1 MLGQVLRIRKPV
13 AVIDDI
19 CYNKPNRFCAPLEGI
34 VQEFY
39 FSSRNTFG
47 FSRGIC
53 AQDMKTRLEEY
64 VIHVSKE
71 DEAMKKIFRHLSAGL
86 VLAAL
91 LMNLCMP
98 VAADDFSVTV
108 EKVGE
113 IPNILDVFTGGEQ
126 KSFSYMFL
134 GSGFGVLDENRKI
147 KVVDVNGENHIDKL
161 YDRDIQKLYHG
172 RYQFGNPVSD
182 KDEKQYDL
190 IKECSTVCYSNIQ
203 ARIDLHDDLFVF
215 ATDGNYV
222 VFDLDEAKE
231 LAKVP
236 ASKDTHVGI
245 FDDDYFIF
253 RNGKNTFYDDDGK
266 EVYSTGNKVIMGWDG
281 KLTSYDHTFFVEKTE
296 DQMYHIMD
304 TDYKEVRILNALPD
318 RILHGGQYYVM
329 DQGVYDQ
336 KGKLLTSLPGND
348 RVYELENGFLVQDL
362 TDAKKDLDYN
372 TYYLY
377 DYSGEI
383 KKTFETKS
391 SIGDEFGYGYYVLK
405 GKDPSKDM
413 DSLICPDGT
422 VIEGR
427 YDGEAVFGTPDS
439 TQDSADLYVIND
451 RDFTLKGMNERI
463 HSGNYELLSSPDTGI
478 LAKKA
483 SANGKKEIEVYNVLD
498 GKVLLDTDIRNTPGY
513 VGDYIVAES
522 ASDSSRWTVYRMKID
537 D

>member
-1 MLGQVLRIRKPV
+1 
-13 AVIDDI
+13 
-19 CYNKPNRFCAPLEGI
+19 
-34 VQEFY
+34 
-39 FSSRNTFG
+39 
-47 FSRGIC
+47 
-53 AQDMKTRLEEY
+53 MKT
-64 VIHVSKE
+64 I
-71 DEAMKKIFRHLSAGL
+71 IRHLLSVL

-91 LMNLCMP
+91 FVYLCIP
-98 VAADDFSVTV
+98 AAADDLHVSV

-113 IPNILDVFTGGEQ
+113 IPNKFDVFTGGEQ
-126 KSFSYMFL
+126 ESFSYMFM
-134 GSGFGVLDENRKI
+134 GSGFGILDENRKI
-147 KVVDVNGENHIDKL
+147 RLVDVNGESHIDKV
-161 YDRDIQKLYHG
+161 YDRDIQKLDHG
-172 RYQFGNPVSD
+172 RYQFGSPVSD
-182 KDEKQYDL
+182 KDEKSYDL
-190 IKECSTVCYSNIQ
+190 IKECTTVCYSNIQ

-215 ATDGNYV
+215 AADGNYV
-222 VFDLDEAKE
+222 VFDLDDTKE

-236 ASKDTHVGI
+236 AAEGTNVGI

-304 TDYKEVRILNALPD
+304 TDYKEVRMVNALPD

-329 DQGVYDQ
+329 NQGVYDQ
-336 KGKLLTSLPGND
+336 RGKLLTSLPGND

-362 TDAKKDLDYN
+362 TDAKKGLDYN
-372 TYYLY
+372 TFNLY
-377 DYSGEI
+377 DYSGKI
-383 KKTFETKS
+383 QKTFETKS

-427 YDGEAVFGTPDS
+427 YDGEAVFGAPDS
-439 TQDSADLYVIND
+439 TQGSADLYVIND

-483 SANGKKEIEVYNVLD
+483 SASGKKAIEVYNVLD
-498 GKVLLDTDIRNTPGY
+498 GKVLLDTDIGNTPGY